1 MYLLFCKASDC
12 FPYGLHIAGRT
23 YVFMRCIF
31 FITSAKAR
39 TIFSCPPSVFRL
51 SSELIPTPPELV
63 QAPLCKA
70 NRSLLDEDRP
80 EMNL

>member
-23 YVFMRCIF
+23 QAFILDIF

-39 TIFSCPPSVFRL
+39 TIFPP
-51 SSELIPTPPELV
+51 PPDIFFFFFLQMEKLE
-63 QAPLCKA
+63 
-70 NRSLLDEDRP
+70 N
-80 EMNL
+80 N